1 MSPEGLLPLLEQ
13 NYPECGH
20 FFLPDLTAALYERE
34 TTPLLENTG
43 VAFVPRGENPPFV
56 PQLCPIEDLWGILKQ
71 TYVGMA
77 GGRT

>member
-43 VAFVPRGENPPFV
+43 VAFVPRGENPPGCLSDV
-56 PQLCPIEDLWGILKQ
+56 LS
-71 TYVGMA
+71 
-77 GGRT
+77 RTTGAL